1 MAVADVA
8 RVAGATVVEA
18 VVVVVALVDEVVDK
32 AAVVAFVTVV
42 DAAVLGVAF
51 AFVNDVAR
59 IVDASAMHDVRQS
72 GIPMQSGIHGTPTR
86 TPITIS
92 RAQ

>member
-59 IVDASAMHDVRQS
+59 N
-72 GIPMQSGIHGTPTR
+72 IHTYKQTNKQH
-86 TPITIS
+86 I
-92 RAQ
+92 